1 MDGGGVGG
9 DLRFFGGDLKLSVLG
24 RAREGSLADFF
35 EQGCLED
42 LEKSEALVLPAWVEH
57 QPRLVIRALA
67 MGVPVMAT
75 KAWGLS
81 PHELLIE
88 LSKPSD
94 LDAVLRNR
102 CDGAINFSMSN
113 KSDQEMTLE
122 AGTHWMCTC
131 GESANYPLCDGAHKG
146 SGKGPEKL
154 VLEEA
159 TVIPVERP
167 PAGE

>member
-1 MDGGGVGG
+1 M
-9 DLRFFGGDLKLSVLG
+9 
-24 RAREGSLADFF
+24 ADFF